1 MSEYQALYRAWRPEK
16 FGDIYG
22 QERITTTLI
31 NQLESGR
38 ISHAYLFCGSRG
50 TGKTTTAKVLARA
63 LNCEHPEHGE
73 PCGECRVCRGLKDES
88 SLDVMEIDAA
98 SNNGVDEVRALRDR
112 IAYPPTL
119 GKYKVYIIDEV
130 HMLSASAFNAL
141 LKTLEEPP
149 SHAVF
154 ILATT
159 EPQKLP
165 ATVISRCQRFD
176 FKRISVKNISAR
188 LNEVLAGIGR
198 AATPDAVEEIASAA
212 EGGMRDALSLL
223 DMCLSYT
230 DGEVDGDLVRR
241 VLGSNGHDFMFR
253 FTDALEAG
261 DADTALKLIASAM
274 EDGRDPQVFTRETAA
289 HLRNILIAQITG
301 EAAEEI
307 CQVTSE
313 TAGRLIEQG
322 RRFETNRLL
331 RSMDMFIKAEGD
343 MRYAASPRSVIEMCA
358 VRAARVSR
366 EKTPEGITERL
377 EALEKQFREGA
388 VRPAPASAVPA
399 YSRDTA
405 PAPAASAPAQK
416 APEAPPAPGSDGEKF
431 ARALASYEQA
441 YPRFRGVVFG
451 LRYVKTDG
459 DSVVAALPQEREIM
473 RDVIKTKAAD
483 IEQELAKEF
492 GRPMKLA
499 LAQDAPAAPKPA
511 MSGRDVSN
519 IFDIFPERD
528 KINLVD

>member
-1 MSEYQALYRAWRPEK
+1 MSEYQALYRAWRPDK
-16 FGDIYG
+16 FRDIYG

-63 LNCEHPEHGE
+63 LNCEHPVDGE
-73 PCGECRVCRGLKDES
+73 PCGECRVCRGLKEES

-98 SNNGVDEVRALRDR
+98 SNNGVDEVRTLRDR

-130 HMLSASAFNAL
+130 HMLSSGAFNAL

-149 SHAVF
+149 AHAVF

-176 FKRISVKNISAR
+176 FKRISVRNISAR

-198 AATPDAVEEIASAA
+198 SATAGAVEEIASAA
-212 EGGMRDALSLL
+212 DGGMRDALSLL

-230 DGEVDGDLVRR
+230 DGEVDEELVRR
-241 VLGSNGHDFMFR
+241 VLGSNGRDFMFR
-253 FTDALEAG
+253 FTDALEQG

-274 EDGRDPQVFTRETAA
+274 EDGRDPQAFTRETAA
-289 HLRNILIAQITG
+289 HLRNILIAGITG
-301 EAAEEI
+301 EAAAEI
-307 CQVTSE
+307 CQVTE
-313 TAGRLIEQG
+313 DTAKRLTEQAKH
-322 RRFETNRLL
+322 FETNRLL

-343 MRYAASPRSVIEMCA
+343 MRYAANPRSVIEMCA
-358 VRAARVSR
+358 VRSARVSR
-366 EKTPEGITERL
+366 EKTPEGLTERL
-377 EALEKQFREGA
+377 EALEKRLQSGTVTVSASRAAEKD
-388 VRPAPASAVPA
+388 APAG
-399 YSRDTA
+399 A
-405 PAPAASAPAQK
+405 PAPEAAKQ
-416 APEAPPAPGSDGEKF
+416 ETPPAPGSDGEKF
-431 ARALASYEQA
+431 ARALAAYESR
-441 YPRFRGVVFG
+441 YPRYRGVVFG
-451 LRYVKTDG
+451 IRYVKTDG
-459 DSVVAALPQEREIM
+459 NTVVASLPKEREIM
-473 RDVIKTKAAD
+473 RDVIKGKTPE
-483 IEQELAKEF
+483 IEAELTFEF
-492 GRPMKLA
+492 GREIKLV
-499 LAQDAPAAPKPA
+499 LAQDAPAAARPA
-511 MSGRDVSN
+511 LSGRDVST
-519 IFDIFPERD
+519 IFDIFQERD